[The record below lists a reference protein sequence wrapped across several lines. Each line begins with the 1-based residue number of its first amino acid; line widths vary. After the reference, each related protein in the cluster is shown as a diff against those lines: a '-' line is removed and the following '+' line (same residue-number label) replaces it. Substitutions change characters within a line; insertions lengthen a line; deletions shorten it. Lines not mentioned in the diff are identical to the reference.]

1 MNLVINP
8 NARST
13 SNKTASPTR
22 RLSDITVRL
31 LRPRSRTRKNSPQPR
46 HMTMANITAIIRK
59 LSIDCGTL
67 IRVANPI
74 KGEC

>member
-8 NARST
+8 IARSA

-31 LRPRSRTRKNSPQPR
+31 LCPRSRTRKNSPKPR
-46 HMTMANITAIIRK
+46 HITMANSTAIIRK
-59 LSIDCGTL
+59 LSIDCKTL
-67 IRVANPI
+67 IRIANRI
-74 KGEC
+74 KGER